1 MYLKFPPRVAES
13 QAAGP
18 EPQSWAGKLI
28 SSSFT
33 DTSAWGKGWGTFLDN
48 SCVCGRGRGWGLLL
62 NMAEFSYNSL
72 GVGARI
78 KAILAGYL

>member
-1 MYLKFPPRVAES
+1 M
-13 QAAGP
+13 
-18 EPQSWAGKLI
+18 
-28 SSSFT
+28 
-33 DTSAWGKGWGTFLDN
+33 DN
-48 SCVCGRGRGWGLLL
+48 YCVCGRGRGGGLLL